1 MSDYLFLME
10 SRVSPEQ
17 WQALAAMQN
26 AAIAQELNLYLAGG
40 AVRDL
45 IAGLPIDDLDFV
57 VEGKA
62 LKLLPVLTRH
72 GARVLWQNAA
82 LQAAELQFASGALGS
97 VSQALSETY
106 SKPGS
111 RPVAAPGTIVQDL
124 KRRDFAMNAIALSLN
139 PNSRGL
145 LLDPANGLADI
156 EKKEIRTLH
165 NRAFLDDPTRMFRA
179 VRLRVRLGFSWDP
192 KTAQQFQSAREQG
205 VADQA
210 AGESLAHELR
220 QLARE
225 RNAAEVLKALEKEK
239 LLRALSPR
247 LQGPALNWQLLARAR
262 KASQMLRHAGLRAP
276 SFSLFLRLLCGKL
289 PVKDQVQLLQR
300 IALKKAEWNLS
311 QKEEAEAK
319 RLAKEMQGKAGNIPT
334 KLFQMLSKAS
344 PDVLLILLVSYP
356 QPKVQVR
363 LKAYLTKYLPLR
375 RHLPER
381 ELQQLGVKAGTVRYQ
396 KILDA
401 YFFAAIEGELRTPG
415 QQQKFLARLAQETK

>member
-17 WQALAAMQN
+17 WQVLATMQN
-26 AAIAQELNLYLAGG
+26 AAAAQGVNLYLAGG

-62 LKLLPVLTRH
+62 LKLLPALTRH
-72 GARVLWQNAA
+72 GTRVLWQNTA
-82 LQAAELQFASGALGS
+82 LQTAELQFAGGVLGS
-97 VSQALSETY
+97 VSQARSETY
-106 SKPGS
+106 PKPGS
-111 RPVAAPGTIVQDL
+111 RPVAAPGTIVQAL

-145 LLDPANGLADI
+145 LLDPTNGLADI
-156 EKKEIRTLH
+156 EKKEIRMLH
-165 NRAFLDDPTRMFRA
+165 NRAFLDDPARMFRA

-205 VADQA
+205 VAEQA
-210 AGESLAHELR
+210 AADSLAQELR

-225 RNAAEVLKALEKEK
+225 RNLVEVLKALEKEK

-247 LQGPALNWQLLARAR
+247 LQGAALNWQLMARAR
-262 KASQMLRHAGLRAP
+262 KASQTLSHAGLRAP
-276 SFSLFLRLLCGKL
+276 SFSLFLRLLCGKF
-289 PVKDQVQLLQR
+289 PTKDQDQLRQR
-300 IALKKAEWNLS
+300 IDLKKTEWSLS
-311 QKEEAEAK
+311 QKEEQQAK
-319 RLAKEMQGKAGNIPT
+319 RLAKEIQGKAGSTPT

-356 QPKVQVR
+356 HVKVQTR

-375 RHLPER
+375 LHLPEK
-381 ELQQLGVKAGTVRYQ
+381 ELQQLGVKAGTARYQ

-401 YFFAAIEGELRTPG
+401 YFFACIEGELRTPG

>member
-17 WQALAAMQN
+17 WQVLAAMQN
-26 AAIAQELNLYLAGG
+26 AAAAQGLNLYLAGG

-62 LKLLPVLTRH
+62 LKLLPALTHH

-82 LQAAELQFASGALGS
+82 LQTAELQFPGGVLGS
-97 VSQALSETY
+97 VSQARSETY
-106 SKPGS
+106 PQPVVP
-111 RPVAAPGTIVQDL
+111 PVAAPGTVVQDL

-165 NRAFLDDPTRMFRA
+165 NRAFLDDPARMFRA

-192 KTAQQFQSAREQG
+192 KTTQQFQSAREQG
-205 VADQA
+205 VAEQA
-210 AGESLAHELR
+210 AGDSLAQELR
-220 QLARE
+220 QLALE
-225 RNAAEVLKALEKEK
+225 RNPAEVLKALEKEK
-239 LLRALSPR
+239 LLRVLSPR
-247 LQGPALNWQLLARAR
+247 LQGTALNWQLFARAR
-262 KASQMLRHAGLRAP
+262 KASQSLSHAGLRAP

-289 PVKDQVQLLQR
+289 PAKDQNQLLQR
-300 IALKKAEWNLS
+300 IHVKKTEWDLS
-311 QKEEAEAK
+311 QKEELQAK
-319 RLAKEMQGKAGNIPT
+319 RLAKEIQGKAGSTPT
-334 KLFQMLSKAS
+334 KLFQMLSNAS
-344 PDVLLILLVSYP
+344 PDTLLILLVSYP
-356 QPKVQVR
+356 QAKVQAR

-375 RHLPER
+375 LHLPEKDV
-381 ELQQLGVKAGTVRYQ
+381 QQLGVKPGTPRYP

-401 YFFAAIEGELRTPG
+401 YFFAMIEGELRTPG
-415 QQQKFLARLAQETK
+415 QQQKFLARIIQETK